1 VDNLIRELAEK
12 LTSLE
17 NEIKILHLDRKDL
30 LSEYKE
36 KIDLKAFRAAW
47 MILKKR
53 ENVNEVELDNILDII
68 NNIE

>member
-1 VDNLIRELAEK
+1 MDNLIRELAEK